1 MEKSGSLPQNI
12 RITQGRNGCRNSR
25 PNDFKSGLR
34 QQMAADDA
42 HYHADKL
49 GLGGHGAHEG
59 WIKAEE
65 VEAASHV
72 AVSAEERRQMIAV
85 AAFYLAETR
94 EFAGQGAHQDWLKAE
109 AEIDTML
116 QGRL

>member
-1 MEKSGSLPQNI
+1 MGKSDSLPQNI
-12 RITQGRNGCRNSR
+12 RVTQGRTGAETADRT
-25 PNDFKSGLR
+25 DFKSGLR

-65 VEAASHV
+65 VEAAPHV
-72 AVSAEERRQMIAV
+72 AVSAEARHQMIAV

-94 EFAGQGAHQDWLKAE
+94 GFAGYGAHQDWLTAE
-109 AEIDTML
+109 AKIDTMM

>member
-1 MEKSGSLPQNI
+1 MGKSDSLPQNI
-12 RITQGRNGCRNSR
+12 RVTQGRTGAETADRT
-25 PNDFKSGLR
+25 DFKSGLR

-72 AVSAEERRQMIAV
+72 AVSAEARHQMIKV

-94 EFAGQGAHQDWLKAE
+94 GFAGHGDHQDWLTAE
-109 AEIDTML
+109 AKIDTMM